1 MYFFADM
8 WLFRYFYTLGIPIP
22 IPLLLLTSQI
32 LLPETN
38 RITSPVKSEMYY
50 VNRGAI
56 HIEFSAGIMQLA

>member
-1 MYFFADM
+1 MIIQI
-8 WLFRYFYTLGIPIP
+8 LLTLGIPIP

-38 RITSPVKSEMYY
+38 RITSPAKSEMYY
-50 VNRGAI
+50 VNRAAI